1 LHFYDRIQD
10 THERDAIDEA
20 IQLVLDFFAD
30 IQARLQYPSSP
41 EIVSKISACVRATK
55 HLRSTGLGSI
65 QGIPS
70 AAPELTDFIT
80 RLHEKLAEESFRSI
94 YREEA
99 KTARAAETDD
109 YDVKRKTF
117 NDKIR
122 TLEKREPTFGEDLPR
137 QTHRHSH
144 P

>member
-1 LHFYDRIQD
+1 MARLLLHFYDRIQD

-30 IQARLQYPSSP
+30 VQARLQYPSSP

-94 YREEA
+94 YREET
-99 KTARAAETDD
+99 KT
-109 YDVKRKTF
+109 V
-117 NDKIR
+117 R
-122 TLEKREPTFGEDLPR
+122 TVPFG
-137 QTHRHSH
+137 SFSV
-144 P
+144 